1 VYYVDGEAATL
12 GGDTLLTLENV
23 NTDTIAPP
31 GQEAPAASQTFFKMV
46 AYLYKL
52 ARNKKT
58 QSSTEFKVFAD
69 DGTTVDHKATTSDD
83 TTTFTAGELGAGP

>member
-1 VYYVDGEAATL
+1 VL
-12 GGDTLLTLENV
+12 GGDTLLTLENM

-31 GQEAPAASQTFFKMV
+31 GQEAPASSQTFFKMV

-58 QSSTEFKVFAD
+58 QSGSEFKVFAD